1 MRKQTLE
8 ELQNW
13 RDALDPQFKTM
24 ERNSLQLKAVMD
36 YIDAQIAA
44 RIKAGE
50 AMPEKEESKEAM

>member
-36 YIDAQIAA
+36 FIDAQIAA
-44 RIKAGE
+44 RIKSGE
-50 AMPEKEESKEAM
+50 ALPREEDPLEEM